1 MGCLKEPRG
10 QLKDSKDKDSQ
21 GKDSP
26 KDSKGKDSQAK
37 LMAVKA
43 QQDLLRRKE
52 QPPTELHA
60 GILRATLVELESV
73 VELLMEEQDRRR
85 ARRRA
90 LDRRHGGKLEFSPI
104 LCPRMEHRRQVHRG
118 RRRLTERV
126 HGACHQRQDRRG
138 GRRRLGLRRR

>member
-26 KDSKGKDSQAK
+26 KDSKGKDSKGKDSQAK

-60 GILRATLVELESV
+60 GILQATLVELESV
-73 VELLMEEQDRRR
+73 EELLTEEQDRRR
-85 ARRRA
+85 A
-90 LDRRHGGKLEFSPI
+90 
-104 LCPRMEHRRQVHRG
+104 
-118 RRRLTERV
+118 
-126 HGACHQRQDRRG
+126 
-138 GRRRLGLRRR
+138 LR